1 MYISFDWLKE
11 FVKIP
16 SKITPWILA
25 EELTGHT
32 VEVEKVINSA
42 AQFDKVVVG
51 KVLEATKHPNAD
63 RLRVTVVDIGST
75 KLNIVCG
82 APNVSVGQLVAVA
95 TVGAIL
101 PNGLEIKSTEIRG
114 EKSEGMIC
122 AEDELGLGDNHEG
135 IMVLKNGAKIGEA
148 FAKYLK
154 AEGIVLEI
162 DNKSLSNR
170 PDLLNHYGI
179 AREVAAI
186 FDLAIKPYDNFFDK
200 KFDFTGKTELDIK
213 VKDNDFCLRYQALR
227 IEGIE
232 VKESPDWLKE
242 RIIAIN
248 QRPIN
253 NIVDLTNYVMFDCGQ
268 PMHAFDAAKVKKIV
282 VRRATK
288 GENIETLDE
297 KVRSLS
303 VDDLLITDGENPIA
317 IAGVMGGKNSG
328 IDDKTTSL
336 ILESANFSAVSVR
349 RSSQRTGLRT
359 EASVRFEKSLDPAL
373 TEAGMYRFLTLL
385 KKICPKMKISS
396 ALTDINNTKAE
407 ELFVSLDFEWLFQK
421 IGQEIA
427 IPEVIRILK
436 KLGFGIIKE
445 DESQISVSVPSWRAT
460 KDVSNKEDLAE
471 EVLRL
476 FGYDKIVSRLPVL
489 EMSLPEVNK
498 ERILERK
505 IKNILSL
512 KYCLNEVYN
521 YSFVGEEQLNKLG
534 IDFSNHLR
542 LANPL
547 NDIQTMLRQSL
558 VPGLISNIKTNQG
571 QAEELR
577 FFEIG
582 STFWPAAGNFKK
594 DNEGDEKLPYQEKN
608 LGIVLA
614 DNGSDV
620 FGNLKSIVDDLIKN
634 IFGYKIEPEFSLLEN
649 IPGWADKKTVA
660 RISVLEKEIG
670 RIALVDKSVVNN
682 INLKRETAIVEINF
696 TFLIQLVSGQK
707 TACFKEFSKYPAAVR
722 DLAFVVDEEILYN
735 DIRNEILKFNSL
747 IKSVELFDV
756 YVGDR
761 LPSGQKS
768 LAFRIT
774 CQDDSRTLTMAEM
787 AEIQDGLAIILAEK
801 FDAKLRSF

>member
-135 IMVLKNGAKIGEA
+135 IMVLKDGAKIGEA

-407 ELFVSLDFEWLFQK
+407 ELFVSL
-421 IGQEIA
+421 
-427 IPEVIRILK
+427 ILNGCSK
-436 KLGFGIIKE
+436 KL
-445 DESQISVSVPSWRAT
+445 
-460 KDVSNKEDLAE
+460 
-471 EVLRL
+471 
-476 FGYDKIVSRLPVL
+476 DK
-489 EMSLPEVNK
+489 
-498 ERILERK
+498 
-505 IKNILSL
+505 
-512 KYCLNEVYN
+512 
-521 YSFVGEEQLNKLG
+521 
-534 IDFSNHLR
+534 
-542 LANPL
+542 
-547 NDIQTMLRQSL
+547 
-558 VPGLISNIKTNQG
+558 
-571 QAEELR
+571 
-577 FFEIG
+577 
-582 STFWPAAGNFKK
+582 
-594 DNEGDEKLPYQEKN
+594 KLP
-608 LGIVLA
+608 
-614 DNGSDV
+614 
-620 FGNLKSIVDDLIKN
+620 FLK
-634 IFGYKIEPEFSLLEN
+634 LLE
-649 IPGWADKKTVA
+649 
-660 RISVLEKEIG
+660 
-670 RIALVDKSVVNN
+670 
-682 INLKRETAIVEINF
+682 F
-696 TFLIQLVSGQK
+696 
-707 TACFKEFSKYPAAVR
+707 
-722 DLAFVVDEEILYN
+722 
-735 DIRNEILKFNSL
+735 
-747 IKSVELFDV
+747 
-756 YVGDR
+756 
-761 LPSGQKS
+761 
-768 LAFRIT
+768 
-774 CQDDSRTLTMAEM
+774 
-787 AEIQDGLAIILAEK
+787 
-801 FDAKLRSF
+801 